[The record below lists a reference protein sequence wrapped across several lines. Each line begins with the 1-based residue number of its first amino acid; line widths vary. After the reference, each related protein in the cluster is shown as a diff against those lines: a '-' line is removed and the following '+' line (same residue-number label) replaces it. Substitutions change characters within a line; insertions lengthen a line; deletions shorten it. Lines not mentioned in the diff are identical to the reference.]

1 MGRVIR
7 FPENAGDRRARAEHD
22 LSAPSGAS
30 IIILPVIRI
39 ERHAED
45 AGGGSGPETGA
56 APGRRRRRRARS

>member
-1 MGRVIR
+1 MGMVIR
-7 FPENAGDRRARAEHD
+7 FPENAGARRARAERD
-22 LSAPSGAS
+22 PSPQAGAS

>member
-1 MGRVIR
+1 MGTVIR
-7 FPENAGDRRARAEHD
+7 FPENAGARRARAEHD
-22 LSAPSGAS
+22 PSPTGAS

-45 AGGGSGPETGA
+45 AGGGRGPETGA